1 MIKIKLIAFSILF
14 INSMLGISQE
24 LLTVDEAI
32 KIALEKNHAVLIQKN
47 ELEIAKAQNNIGN
60 AGMAP
65 QVSLNGAYNFANL
78 NSYQEFSTGTTQE
91 RNGAQSEN
99 LALSANV
106 SWTVFDG
113 LKMFAIKKRLTENEK
128 RSALELKQQ
137 LETTVESVISAYYN
151 IVKTQALIKTAKQN
165 LEFYSERKKITKL
178 KKEIGSESNVDF
190 LLSQSDENKAL
201 SSIIQLEIQL
211 IQYKTNLNKLLNKPS
226 DNDFKTLDSIVI
238 NYSPNIDELK
248 KSIISSNTS
257 LLISKQNELLAQQ
270 SIKEASAANLPLVQL
285 NGAYNFTRNQ
295 SQAGFLFL
303 NKQNGLNAGITA
315 SWLLFNGNKNN
326 KLIKEKNILFLN
338 QKYITEQTLLFT
350 DADVSVAYKTFM
362 MNKEIVNLETQNLQ
376 DAKSIISVSLER
388 YKIGKATILETIEVQ
403 KNLEDAQSRYIEAL
417 YNMKIAETNLLKMN
431 GKLVN

>member
-14 INSMLGISQE
+14 INSMRGISQE

-47 ELEIAKAQNNIGN
+47 ELEIAKGQNNMGN

-91 RNGAQSEN
+91 RKGAQSEN

-106 SWTVFDG
+106 SWTIFDG

-128 RSALELKQQ
+128 LSALELKQQ
-137 LETTVESVISAYYN
+137 LETTVESVVSAYYN

-178 KKEIGSESNVDF
+178 KKEIGSESNVDY

-257 LLISKQNELLAQQ
+257 LLISKQNELIAQQ
-270 SIKEASAANLPLVQL
+270 SIKEASSTNLPIVQL

-295 SQAGFLFL
+295 SQAGLLFL